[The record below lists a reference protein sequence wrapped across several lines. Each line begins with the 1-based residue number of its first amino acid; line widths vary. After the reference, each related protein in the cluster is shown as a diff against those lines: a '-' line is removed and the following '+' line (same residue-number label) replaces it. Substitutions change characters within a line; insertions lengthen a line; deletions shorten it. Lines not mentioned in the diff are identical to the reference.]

1 MRTDLYLSRLD
12 YTGPLAPNAETL
24 RGLHRAHLYCVPF
37 ENLDIHLGRVIR
49 LDREALFEKIVTR
62 RRGGFCF
69 ELNGLFAWL
78 LESLGFQVDLLS
90 AASANDDGTF
100 LADFEHMALRVI
112 CPDNPGQAWLADVGW
127 GNGFLE
133 PLRLEP
139 GLLQRQ
145 SERVYRLE
153 PQEERLIFAEQQ
165 ESGRWLWH
173 YRFSLQPH
181 SLEEFDEMCAY
192 MQSSPDSLF
201 TQKRLC
207 TRFTPDGRITL
218 SNLKLIT
225 TTEAGGLREERML
238 SGEEEARVVL
248 KDLFGINLMV

>member
-1 MRTDLYLSRLD
+1 
-12 YTGPLAPNAETL
+12 
-24 RGLHRAHLYCVPF
+24 
-37 ENLDIHLGRVIR
+37 
-49 LDREALFEKIVTR
+49 
-62 RRGGFCF
+62 
-69 ELNGLFAWL
+69 
-78 LESLGFQVDLLS
+78 
-90 AASANDDGTF
+90 
-100 LADFEHMALRVI
+100 
-112 CPDNPGQAWLADVGW
+112 
-127 GNGFLE
+127 
-133 PLRLEP
+133 
-139 GLLQRQ
+139 LQRQ

-165 ESGRWLWH
+165 EPNGWLWH

-238 SGEEEARVVL
+238 SGEEEARAVL